1 MQDYEGGDIFI
12 SVILTEYLLIINIFI
27 AIFAYNNQNN
37 RNMSRIV
44 KIKKGLNIPVAGSAT
59 SHLTKHTPAAV
70 GITPDD
76 FPGYRWRLIVAPGDK
91 VVAGTPL
98 LEAKEDDDIKL
109 VSPVTGRVDS
119 IRRGDRRHIMDIRL
133 VPEGQPGEC
142 VNIELP
148 TDIPDFGPAGNR
160 SKRFDNAEWQ
170 QFQDKARAA
179 LKHAGLWAMMRQR
192 PFDVV
197 PAAEIIPDN
206 IFITAFDSAPNAPE
220 LMSSIDSQDIY
231 KGLQVLDALTYGS
244 VYLGCAPHQANQ
256 LEVVA
261 NQKAVITIFEGP
273 HPAGNVGPQI
283 AATAPIAKGSIYW
296 TLDIR
301 TLGAIGY
308 LFNTNEINTRTVIA
322 VTGPEVSNPHLVE
335 TLPGAD
341 MKSLLSEFD
350 ISQEKDLRCISGNVL
365 TGYNVDRNTGY
376 LRYPYRQ
383 VSIIEEG
390 THIDEF
396 MGWASLNP
404 NKFSVKRMLPSGL
417 FRSERTYHFDTR
429 LLGGHRAMILTGEL
443 DSVFPFDIYP
453 EYLLKA
459 TMVSDY
465 DRMENLGIYEV
476 APEDFAL
483 PEFVDTSKQPL
494 QQIIREGLERLRNDQ

>member
-1 MQDYEGGDIFI
+1 
-12 SVILTEYLLIINIFI
+12 
-27 AIFAYNNQNN
+27 
-37 RNMSRIV
+37 MSRIV
-44 KIKKGLNIPVAGSAT
+44 KIKKGLNIPVPGSAT
-59 SHLTKHTPAAV
+59 SHLTKVTPAAV

-76 FPGYRWRLIVAPGDK
+76 FPGYRWRPVAAPGDK
-91 VVAGTPL
+91 VVVGTPL
-98 LEAKEDDDIKL
+98 FEAKEDDDIKL
-109 VSPVTGRVDS
+109 VSPVAGRVEN
-119 IRRGDRRHIMDIRL
+119 IRRGDRRHILDMRII
-133 VPEGQPGEC
+133 PEGRPDEC

-148 TDIPDFGPAGNR
+148 DSIPDFGPAGNR
-160 SKRFDNAEWQ
+160 SKRFDSAEWL

-179 LKHAGLWAMMRQR
+179 IKHSGLWAMMRQR

-206 IFITAFDSAPNAPE
+206 IFITAFDSAPGAPE
-220 LMSSIDSQDIY
+220 LMNSIDSQDIY
-231 KGLQVLDALTYGS
+231 KGLQVLDALTYGT
-244 VYLGCAPHQANQ
+244 VYLGCAPNQANQ

-261 NQKAVITIFEGP
+261 NQKAVITVFDGP

-283 AATAPIAKGSIYW
+283 AAIAPVAKGSTYW

-301 TLGAIGY
+301 TLAAIGY
-308 LFNTNEINTRTVIA
+308 LFNTNEIDMRTVIA

-335 TLPGAD
+335 TLYGAD
-341 MKSLLSEFD
+341 MQSLLSEFD
-350 ISQEKDLRCISGNVL
+350 INRDKELRVISGNVL
-365 TGYNVDRNTGY
+365 TGYNVERNSGY

-390 THIDEF
+390 EHIDEF
-396 MGWASLNP
+396 MGWASMSP

-417 FRSERTYHFDTR
+417 FKSERTYRFDTR

-494 QQIIREGLERLRNDQ
+494 QQIIREGLERLRADQ